1 MVMNTMEPAEGLTKD
16 KASLMLQFAHE
27 FKRMTTWVK
36 KKSTTQQQQQQQQ
49 LMIHHD
55 LAISK

>member
-1 MVMNTMEPAEGLTKD
+1 MLVKTMEPAEGPTKD
-16 KASLMLQFAHE
+16 AASLMLQFAHE

-36 KKSTTQQQQQQQQ
+36 KKSTTQQQQ

-55 LAISK
+55 HSISK

>member
-1 MVMNTMEPAEGLTKD
+1 MEPAEGPTKD
-16 KASLMLQFAHE
+16 AASLMLQFAHE

-36 KKSTTQQQQQQQQ
+36 KKSTTQQQQQQQ

-55 LAISK
+55 LSISK

>member
-1 MVMNTMEPAEGLTKD
+1 MNTMEPAEGPTKD
-16 KASLMLQFAHE
+16 AASLMLQFAHE

-36 KKSTTQQQQQQQQ
+36 KKSSTQQQQ

-55 LAISK
+55 LSISK